1 MKSSWIISP
10 LKMELVSRVTETCL
24 PSLSGVD
31 VRCKVLMW
39 TGQWALKATV
49 CVWIHQAAMSV
60 LMMEA
65 NTVSEIVDTN
75 SICKWLIVQE
85 DW

>member
-1 MKSSWIISP
+1 
-10 LKMELVSRVTETCL
+10 
-24 PSLSGVD
+24 
-31 VRCKVLMW
+31 
-39 TGQWALKATV
+39 
-49 CVWIHQAAMSV
+49 MSV

-85 DW
+85 DWLQKLFYCNTIENDGCNKDEWLLNCTKMLHIIC